1 MIIITIII
9 TIIIIIII
17 NTDDNNNNNDN
28 NDNNNRRMT
37 NYEKIQISNG
47 HAVRT
52 NGSILGNSAGYV
64 VNCIQNAV

>member
-1 MIIITIII
+1 MKNNNNNN
-9 TIIIIIII
+9 

-28 NDNNNRRMT
+28 SNSNHDKNNRILK
-37 NYEKIQISNG
+37 NYKKIQISNG

-52 NGSILGNSAGYV
+52 NGSIVGNSAGYV